1 MNRAG
6 NRAGTV
12 LEALT
17 DVRPVLDRELRQ
29 RSRTARSMVVMTVF
43 LLLALGV
50 AFITYT
56 GETASFNS
64 EFGIARQNVGRSV
77 FEWVLIL
84 ELVLLLF
91 VVPGISAGA
100 ITGER
105 DRQTLIPLQVT
116 LIGPFGI
123 FFGKVLASSAFV
135 LLLVVATAPILAMA
149 YLLGGVAFGQIVSGI
164 LALLLIGFLLA
175 VLGVACSAMLRRTAA
190 ATLIAYGVIL
200 VLCVG
205 TAVVF
210 AVLMVLYAVGN
221 NGNSPDS
228 VLAYLTPFYWNP
240 FVLLAGAAGEVS
252 DVNGPWPLSGIR
264 TGFIEAQDVNQRFRG
279 DILIEEPG
287 FAGAFNERPGEL
299 AVIPLWLRSSLAL
312 VWISVMAAML
322 GVRRLRTPSRSVSQ

>member
-1 MNRAG
+1 MGRSQEDRAV
-6 NRAGTV
+6 NSMRVSPLNAV
-12 LEALT
+12 Q
-17 DVRPVLDRELRQ
+17 DVRPVLERELRQ

-56 GETASFNS
+56 GETASFGGD
-64 EFGIARQNVGRSV
+64 FGLARQNVGRSV

-135 LLLVVATAPILAMA
+135 LLLIVATAPILATA
-149 YLLGGVAFGQIVSGI
+149 YLLGGVAFSQIVTGI
-164 LALLLIGFLLA
+164 LALMLIGFLLA

-190 ATLIAYGVIL
+190 ATLISYGLIL
-200 VLCVG
+200 ALCIG
-205 TAVVF
+205 TAVFF
-210 AVLMVLYAVGN
+210 AVLMILYVTAN
-221 NGNSPDS
+221 NNDPDNI
-228 VLAYLTPFYWNP
+228 LGFLTPFYWNP

-252 DVNGPWPLSGIR
+252 DVSGPWPLSGIR
-264 TGFIEAQDVNQRFRG
+264 VAFVEAQDFPNGRFADG
-279 DILIEEPG
+279 P
-287 FAGAFNERPGEL
+287 FGAQFENSDLR
-299 AVIPLWLRSSLAL
+299 VIPLWLRATLAQAAL
-312 VWISVMAAML
+312 AVLLAWI
-322 GVRRLRTPSRSVSQ
+322 GIRRLRTPSPSVTQ

>member
-1 MNRAG
+1 MSRGVGILDAIQ
-6 NRAGTV
+6 
-12 LEALT
+12 
-17 DVRPVLDRELRQ
+17 DVRPVFERELRQ

-56 GETASFNS
+56 GETASFGND
-64 EFGIARQNVGRSV
+64 FGVARQNVGRSV

-149 YLLGGVAFGQIVSGI
+149 YLLGGVAFSQIVTGI
-164 LALLLIGFLLA
+164 LALMLIGFLLA
-175 VLGVACSAMLRRTAA
+175 VLGVACSAVLRRTAA
-190 ATLIAYGVIL
+190 ATLISYGLIL
-200 VLCVG
+200 ALCIG

-210 AVLMVLYAVGN
+210 AVLMIMYITAN
-221 NGNSPDS
+221 DNDPDNI
-228 VLAYLTPFYWNP
+228 LMFLTPFYWNP

-264 TGFIEAQDVNQRFRG
+264 AGFVEAQDFPNGRFAE
-279 DILIEEPG
+279 DVAFEEGPG
-287 FAGAFNERPGEL
+287 GLVEFENSEL
-299 AVIPLWLRSSLAL
+299 RVIPLWLRATLAQTGL
-312 VWISVMAAML
+312 AATIAWF
-322 GVRRLRTPSRSVSQ
+322 GIRRLRTPSHVVTQ

>member
-1 MNRAG
+1 MS
-6 NRAGTV
+6 V
-12 LEALT
+12 LEAIG

-29 RSRTARSMVVMTVF
+29 RSRTARSMVVMTIF

-56 GETASFNS
+56 GETSSFNG
-64 EFGIARQNVGRSV
+64 EFGIVRQNVGRSV

-135 LLLVVATAPILAMA
+135 LLLVLATAPILAMA
-149 YLLGGVAFGQIVSGI
+149 YLLGGVAFSQIVSGI
-164 LALLLIGFLLA
+164 AALMLIGFLLA

-190 ATLIAYGVIL
+190 ATLIAYGLIL
-200 VLCVG
+200 ALCIG
-205 TAVVF
+205 TGMVF
-210 AVLMVLYAVGN
+210 AVLIILYTIGN
-221 NGNSPDS
+221 DGDPDNI
-228 VLAYLTPFYWNP
+228 LAFLTPFYWNP

-264 TGFIEAQDVNQRFRG
+264 TGFVETQDQNQRIVEDVVFEG
-279 DILIEEPG
+279 PG
-287 FAGAFNERPGEL
+287 FDPNARPGDL
-299 AVIPLWLRSSLAL
+299 PVIPLWLRSTLAL
-312 VWISVMAAML
+312 TWFSVMAAMV
-322 GVRRLRTPSRSVSQ
+322 GVRRLRTPSRSVRQ

>member
-1 MNRAG
+1 MS
-6 NRAGTV
+6 V
-12 LEALT
+12 LGAVA

-29 RSRTARSMVVMTVF
+29 RSRTARSMVVMTIF

-56 GETASFNS
+56 GETASFNG
-64 EFGIARQNVGRSV
+64 EFGVIRQNVGRSV

-149 YLLGGVAFGQIVSGI
+149 YLLGGVAFSQIVGGI
-164 LALLLIGFLLA
+164 LALMLIGFLLA

-200 VLCVG
+200 ALCVG
-205 TAVVF
+205 TAVVV
-210 AVLMVLYAVGN
+210 AVLLILYAVS
-221 NGNSPDS
+221 NSGRPDNM
-228 VLAYLTPFYWNP
+228 LAFLTPFYWNP

-252 DVNGPWPLSGIR
+252 DVSGPWPLSGIR
-264 TGFIEAQDVNQRFRG
+264 AGFVETQDVNQRIVQDVMFEG
-279 DILIEEPG
+279 PG
-287 FAGAFNERPGEL
+287 FDPDDRPGDL
-299 AVIPLWLRSSLAL
+299 ALIPLWLRSTLAL
-312 VWISVMAAML
+312 VWISIMAAL
-322 GVRRLRTPSRSVSQ
+322 FGVRRLRTPSRSVRQ

>member
-1 MNRAG
+1 MS
-6 NRAGTV
+6 V
-12 LEALT
+12 LDAVA

-29 RSRTARSMVVMTVF
+29 RSRTARSMVVMTIF
-43 LLLALGV
+43 LLLALGA

-56 GETASFNS
+56 GETSSFGG

-123 FFGKVLASSAFV
+123 FFGKALASSAFV
-135 LLLVVATAPILAMA
+135 LLLIVATAPILAVA
-149 YLLGGVAFGQIVSGI
+149 YLLGGVAFSQIVSGI
-164 LALLLIGFLLA
+164 LALMLIGFLLA

-200 VLCVG
+200 ALCVG
-205 TAVVF
+205 TAALF
-210 AVLMVLYAVGN
+210 AVLMILYVVGVDN
-221 NGNSPDS
+221 NPDNI
-228 VLAYLTPFYWNP
+228 LAFLTPFYWNP

-252 DVNGPWPLSGIR
+252 DVSGPWPLSGIR
-264 TGFIEAQDVNQRFRG
+264 TGFVEAQQESQRVV
-279 DILIEEPG
+279 EEVAFDGPG
-287 FAGAFNERPGEL
+287 IGFNDRPSDL
-299 AVIPLWLRSSLAL
+299 SVVPLWLRSTLAL
-312 VWISVMAAML
+312 VWLSVMAAMV
-322 GVRRLRTPSRSVSQ
+322 GVRRLRTPSRSVTQ

>member
-1 MNRAG
+1 M
-6 NRAGTV
+6 TV
-12 LEALT
+12 LDALT

-29 RSRTARSMVVMTVF
+29 RSRTARSMVVMTIF

-56 GETASFNS
+56 GETASFNGD
-64 EFGIARQNVGRSV
+64 FGIARQNVGRSV

-135 LLLVVATAPILAMA
+135 LLLVVATAPILAVA
-149 YLLGGVAFGQIVSGI
+149 YLLGGVAFSQIVSGI
-164 LALLLIGFLLA
+164 LALMLIGFLLA

-200 VLCVG
+200 TLCVG

-210 AVLMVLYAVGN
+210 AVLMVLYAVSSD
-221 NGNSPDS
+221 GNSPDS
-228 VLAYLTPFYWNP
+228 ILSFLTPFYWNP

-252 DVNGPWPLSGIR
+252 DVTGPWPLSGIR
-264 TGFIEAQDVNQRFRG
+264 SAFVETQTMNQRIVNDVVFEG
-279 DILIEEPG
+279 PG
-287 FAGAFNERPGEL
+287 FDPNFRPGDL
-299 AVIPLWLRSSLAL
+299 PLIPLWLRSALAL
-312 VWISVMAAML
+312 IWISVMAAML
-322 GVRRLRTPSRSVSQ
+322 GVRRLRTPSRSVTQ

>member
-1 MNRAG
+1 MSRG
-6 NRAGTV
+6 VSRGGTV
-12 LEALT
+12 LDALT

-29 RSRTARSMVVMTVF
+29 RSRTARSMVVMTIF

-56 GETASFNS
+56 GETTSFNG

-135 LLLVVATAPILAMA
+135 LLLVVATSPILAVA
-149 YLLGGVAFGQIVSGI
+149 YLLGGVAFSQIVSGI
-164 LALLLIGFLLA
+164 LALMLIGFLLA
-175 VLGVACSAMLRRTAA
+175 VLGVACSAILRRTAA

-200 VLCVG
+200 ALCVG

-210 AVLMVLYAVGN
+210 AVLMILYVVSSDGD
-221 NGNSPDS
+221 PDNI
-228 VLAYLTPFYWNP
+228 LAFLTPFYWNP

-264 TGFIEAQDVNQRFRG
+264 TGFIEAQSANQQFANDV
-279 DILIEEPG
+279 IIEDPG
-287 FAGAFNERPGEL
+287 FPGAFNERRGEL

-312 VWISVMAAML
+312 VWLSVMAAMV
-322 GVRRLRTPSRSVSQ
+322 GIRRLRTPSRSVSQ